1 MASIHRVATQSG
13 TRWRARWRTPDGRSR
28 SQTFERRQ
36 DAERHLTR
44 VEHSRFTGTYLD
56 PREGRVT
63 LREFGERWRARQGG
77 DERTKKNRERI
88 LRLHV
93 YPHLGAL
100 PVASIRPGD
109 CEGWLAEVQKALPSA
124 LSVRQV
130 AFYLGAILRSAVR
143 DHLRGDD
150 PMVNLKLP
158 PAPAKERIVPTTTAE
173 FLALADAIEPVYRPL
188 VLFGGFMGPRQG
200 ELLGL
205 TRDRV
210 DMRRRTVVIDRQW
223 KDGRFAKVKNWRSR
237 LSRTV
242 PLCEPAADAI
252 AGLLRR
258 PAAGPDALL
267 FTNADGRPIDRKRLH
282 EAWGRAR
289 VAAQLRRNVV
299 FHDLRHYY
307 VSVLISQSFDVE
319 QVAELIGDTPGTVVK
334 YYSHLWPRD
343 HERVKAQ
350 LDSAFRAVL
359 DEARTD
365 AGEPPEPAEP
375 SDEAA

>member
-1 MASIHRVATQSG
+1 MASIHRVVTQTG
-13 TRWRARWRTPDGRSR
+13 TRWRARWRTPDGKSR
-28 SQTFERRQ
+28 SQTFDRRA
-36 DAERHLTR
+36 DAERYLTR
-44 VEHSRFTGTYLD
+44 VEHSRFSGAYLD
-56 PREGRVT
+56 PREGRIT
-63 LREFGERWRARQGG
+63 LREFGERWLARQGG
-77 DERTKKNRERI
+77 DKRTRKNRERI

-100 PVASIRPGD
+100 PVAAIRPGD
-109 CEGWLAEVQKALPSA
+109 CETWLAEVQKELPSA

-130 AFYLGAILRSAVR
+130 GFYLGAIFRSAVR
-143 DHLRGDD
+143 DRLRGDN
-150 PMVNLKLP
+150 PMASLKLP
-158 PAPAKERIVPTTTAE
+158 PAPAKERIVPMTTAE
-173 FLALADAIEPVYRPL
+173 FLALAEAIDPVYRPL

-210 DMRRRTVVIDRQW
+210 DLRRRTVLIDRQL
-223 KDGRFAKVKNWRSR
+223 KEGQFDRVKNWRTR
-237 LSRTV
+237 LSRTI
-242 PLCEPAADAI
+242 PLCEPAAEAI
-252 AGLLRR
+252 EPLLQR
-258 PAAGPDALL
+258 PESSPDALL
-267 FTNADGRPIDRKRLH
+267 FTTADGRPIDRKRLH

-289 VAAQLRRNVV
+289 VKAQLRRNVV
-299 FHDLRHYY
+299 FHDMRHYY
-307 VSVLISQSFDVE
+307 VSVLISQGFDVE

-365 AGEPPEPAEP
+365 AEERSEPAEP
-375 SDEAA
+375 ADEAA